1 MYQIIW
7 KLIPGR
13 TSLDSSFWL
22 RRNPRA
28 ALLAS
33 VLILAVAC
41 GAAAP
46 AASPTPTATS
56 VIPTLSPTLEPKLK
70 VVTTTTILADLVR
83 NVGGNR
89 VEVTTIVPPG
99 TDIHTFQTN
108 PSHSL
113 AISEADVIVSNGFGL
128 DDFLEPVL
136 TGAKQAEAAHVVAAQ
151 GLEAAPVAEIAFPGE
166 SHEHEREEEELAKGI
181 EEIIHKAEGG
191 KISATAALEQVE
203 GLLGSHDHEQE
214 SADMAEPAHDAES
227 LRGSLMELIHEVK
240 GGHLTPEAA
249 IQAIEEMLA
258 QHQGE
263 EPGHEHRSGDP
274 HFWQNPLF
282 TIHYVERIRNSLIQ
296 ADQDNAEVYNKN
308 TEEYTQQL
316 QDLDQEIAQ
325 TLSQVPPERR
335 HLVTFHDAFG
345 YFAQRYGW
353 QVSAFV
359 PSSAGEV
366 TPEKVVSVMK
376 VIKAEGIPAVFAEP
390 QFRQD
395 VLEQAARDT
404 GVRVGTIYSDALDD
418 KVPTYIEMMR
428 FNAKSLSEHLR

>member
-1 MYQIIW
+1 M
-7 KLIPGR
+7 
-13 TSLDSSFWL
+13 
-22 RRNPRA
+22 
-28 ALLAS
+28 
-33 VLILAVAC
+33 
-41 GAAAP
+41 
-46 AASPTPTATS
+46 
-56 VIPTLSPTLEPKLK
+56 
-70 VVTTTTILADLVR
+70 
-83 NVGGNR
+83 
-89 VEVTTIVPPG
+89 
-99 TDIHTFQTN
+99 
-108 PSHSL
+108 
-113 AISEADVIVSNGFGL
+113 AISKAAVIVSNGFGL

-136 TGAKQAEAAHVVAAQ
+136 TGAKQAEAVHVVAAQ
-151 GLEAAPVAEIAFPGE
+151 ELEAAPVAEITFPRE

-191 KISATAALEQVE
+191 EISTPAALEQVE
-203 GLLGSHDHEQE
+203 GLLGSHEHEQE
-214 SADMAEPAHDAES
+214 STDMAEPAHGAES
-227 LRGSLMELIHEVK
+227 LRDSLMELIHEVK
-240 GGHLTPEAA
+240 GSHLTPEAA

-258 QHQGE
+258 QHEGE

-282 TIHYVERIRNSLIQ
+282 TVHYVERIRDSLVQ
-296 ADQDNAEVYNKN
+296 ADPANAEAYDKN
-308 TEEYTQQL
+308 AAKYTQQL

-325 TLSQVPPERR
+325 TLSQVPPELR

-345 YFAQRYGW
+345 YFAQRYAW
-353 QVSAFV
+353 RVSAFV

-404 GVRVGTIYSDALDD
+404 GVRVGTIYSDALND

-428 FNAKSLSEHLR
+428 FNAKSLAGQLR